1 MEALTETLVSSA
13 LYVVA
18 TPIGNL
24 ADISL
29 RALHILA
36 GVDQIAAE
44 DTRHSSRLLNH
55 YGIQSSLI
63 SLHEHNE
70 QARTEELINCLAQG
84 QNVALISDAGTPLIS
99 DPGYG
104 LVQRVAAAGYPVI
117 PIPGACA
124 VVTALSAAGLPTDA
138 FTFVGFSP
146 SKAGAR
152 KRFFESHAGRQET
165 WVFYESPRRLVASLE
180 NLLDAVGTDRQVTIA
195 RELTK
200 MHETL
205 LRGELGELVDNLRAD
220 PGQCRGEIVVLVNGL
235 PAMQVAA
242 LDDDADRLLKL
253 LLAELPVTRA
263 AQIVA
268 HYRDLPRRQVY
279 QRALTL
285 QD

>member
-1 MEALTETLVSSA
+1 MEPLTEELVAAA

-55 YGIQSSLI
+55 YGIRSSLL

-70 QARTEELINCLAQG
+70 HERTQELLNRLGRGENI
-84 QNVALISDAGTPLIS
+84 ALISDAGTPLIS
-99 DPGYG
+99 DPGFT
-104 LVQRVAAAGYPVI
+104 LVQQVATAGYRVI

-146 SKAGAR
+146 AKAVAR
-152 KRFFESHAGRQET
+152 KRFFDSHAGRQET
-165 WVFYESPRRLVASLE
+165 WVFYESARRLIASLE
-180 NLLDAVGTDRQVTIA
+180 NLADAVGVERQVTVA

-200 MHETL
+200 LHETL
-205 LRGELGELVDNLRAD
+205 LRAKLGKLINDLRAD
-220 PGQCRGEIVVLVNGL
+220 PGQCRGEIVVLVNGV
-235 PAMQVAA
+235 PAVELSV

-253 LLAELPVTRA
+253 LLAELPITRA
-263 AQIVA
+263 AQMVA
-268 HYRDLPRRQVY
+268 RYRDLPRRLVY
-279 QRALTL
+279 QRALAL
-285 QD
+285 QE